1 MLIFCAFVI
10 IQKLKNG
17 KISSN
22 CTADFFTSRNDNKS
36 SGLTNPVG
44 LNFPILVEKR
54 REVEVAFFVLGL
66 VVGAGVAYLF
76 VRKLGQQGQEAIGSQ
91 LEELKSERE
100 KQSQELNEERDKL
113 IRLERQLA
121 TAETDN
127 KNLKER
133 FAEEA
138 KLMETRFE
146 NLANKILEEKSKKFT
161 DQNKTNLSEL
171 LNPLKERIH
180 LFEEKVEK
188 SSKEN
193 NLWNATLKEQIA
205 GLKELNLQ
213 ITHEAER
220 LTKALKGDSKVQGD
234 WGEIQLERILENAGL
249 EKEIH
254 FTTQGTIRDEDGNLK
269 RPDFIVNLPEEKHL
283 IIDSKV
289 SLTAYERFVGEE
301 NDEKRATFLKQ
312 HIASVRDKI
321 KDLGEKNYQDLYG
334 LNAPDYVMMFIPVEP
349 AFHLAIQQDDS
360 LYGYAL
366 EKNIILVTTS
376 TLLAVMRT
384 VAFIWRQDKQTKHVL
399 EIARVGGTLYDKFE
413 GFTQDLIRVG
423 NSLNSTQKSYK
434 DAMNKLTEGKGN
446 LVSQTEK
453 LKELGAKAK
462 KSIDPKLLDRA
473 QGLDE

>member
-1 MLIFCAFVI
+1 MEVILFVAGLI
-10 IQKLKNG
+10 
-17 KISSN
+17 
-22 CTADFFTSRNDNKS
+22 
-36 SGLTNPVG
+36 VG
-44 LNFPILVEKR
+44 GGITYF
-54 REVEVAFFVLGL
+54 
-66 VVGAGVAYLF
+66 F
-76 VRKLGQQGQEAIGSQ
+76 VRKLGQQGLASLETQ
-91 LEELKSERE
+91 LEDYQKQRDTLENELREDRE
-100 KQSQELNEERDKL
+100 KLVGLSK
-113 IRLERQLA
+113 QLA
-121 TAETDN
+121 KTEADN
-127 KNLKER
+127 ENLKNR
-133 FAEEA
+133 FSEEA
-138 KLMETRFE
+138 KILETRFE
-146 NLANKILEEKSKKFT
+146 NLANKILDEKSRKFT
-161 DQNKTNLSEL
+161 DQNKTNLNEL

-234 WGEIQLERILENAGL
+234 WGEIQLERILEKAGL
-249 EKEIH
+249 EKEVH
-254 FTTQGTIRDEDGNLK
+254 FTTQGSIRDEQGNLK
-269 RPDFIVNLPEEKHL
+269 RPDFIVNLPEDKHL

-289 SLTAYERFVGEE
+289 SLTAYERFVGEDNE
-301 NDEKRATFLKQ
+301 EKKAVFLKQ
-312 HIASVRDKI
+312 HLTSVRDKI
-321 KDLGEKNYQDLYG
+321 KDLSEKNYQDLYG

-413 GFTQDLIRVG
+413 GFTQDLIKVG
-423 NSLNSTQKSYK
+423 NSLNATQKSYK
-434 DAMNKLTEGKGN
+434 EAMNKLTEGKGN

-473 QGLDE
+473 QGIDE